1 MYVIPSKETKKFSQ
15 PNTGDTGGNLWST
28 FNVNLSKNK
37 GRVLSTRS
45 LAVAKSTDDV
55 TSTMKLPT
63 AFAYFDYYNN
73 NQPLFFAYAGR
84 TIVSTTPW
92 TGWNTVT
99 ISGSTPN
106 ITTDKYADVD
116 MKVFNGKLYAT
127 TTGTGS
133 HYLTSLAPSGTWS
146 NVATI
151 GSGDTQNLHILCSF
165 KDRLYFTR
173 DNFKIHSMDYT
184 ETVATS
190 GAYTVVSPIL
200 GGHISWMKEGSNK
213 IWIGWTS
220 NDGSRGSIF
229 EWDGISIVMSKE
241 YKIEAQGSC
250 TCVIKNDIPY
260 ILDVEGR
267 LLAFNGSNFQEVA
280 RLPIANSNYPV
291 SNYIRNSGVKLCHF
305 NGSLLSRNQLL
316 FNINPVLPRL
326 DRYIEN
332 CQPGVWEYS
341 EDSGFTHKYAVSS
354 TKVGASVLEYG
365 QQDLLS
371 VGAMFDGF
379 TTNAVILDVSERQG
393 QILFGARTNETNSPF
408 LICIDNTLDN
418 VKKSSYIITQWLEST
433 KADDVWKN
441 IIVKYRKL
449 LKTTDKIKV
458 KYRTIKE
465 DATVMMGFAWTST
478 TTLTVNSS
486 IWPTIADY
494 SVGDEIE
501 ITSGYGSGKCVNI
514 TAITNVGST
523 YYVSIDEA
531 ITSAT
536 GSAFGKFQKWIKL
549 QEVQNKV
556 QFAQLPLP
564 QYNKDTQIQIK
575 VIMET
580 TGENELHEVI
590 VVNGTET
597 NAK

>member
-1 MYVIPSKETKKFSQ
+1 MYVIPQKDTKKLIQ

-28 FNVNLSKNK
+28 FNINLSKNK
-37 GRVLSTRS
+37 GRVLSTRA
-45 LAVAKSTDDV
+45 LAAGKSTEEQL
-55 TSTMKLPT
+55 STMKLPT
-63 AFAYFDYYNN
+63 AFAYFDYNN
-73 NQPLFFAYAGR
+73 TGEPLFIAYAAKMF
-84 TIVSTTPW
+84 STLTPW
-92 TGWNTVT
+92 ASWSAFTGT
-99 ISGSTPN
+99 GEPN

-267 LLAFNGSNFQEVA
+267 LLAFNGSNFQEIA
-280 RLPIANSNYPV
+280 RLPISNSDYPV
-291 SNYIRNSGVKLCHF
+291 SNYIQNSGVKLSHF
-305 NGSLLSRNQLL
+305 NGSLLARDQLL

-326 DRYIEN
+326 DRYLEN
-332 CQPGVWEYS
+332 CQAGIWEYS

-354 TKVGASVLEYG
+354 TKVGDPILEYG
-365 QQDLLS
+365 QEDLLS

-379 TTNAVILDVSERQG
+379 TTNDNITESTTRQG
-393 QILFGARTNETNSPF
+393 QILFGARSNQTSSPF
-408 LICIDNTLDN
+408 IIGIDNTLDD
-418 VKKSSYIITQWLEST
+418 VKKSSYIITQWLESQQI
-433 KADDVWKN
+433 DDVWKN
-441 IIVKYRKL
+441 IIIKYRKL
-449 LKTTDKIKV
+449 LETSDKIKV
-458 KYRTIKE
+458 KYRTVKI
-465 DATVMMGFAWTST
+465 DAPLIGFAWTST
-478 TTLTVNSS
+478 TTLTVNST
-486 IWPTIADY
+486 IWSEIVNYDA
-494 SVGDEIE
+494 GDEIE
-501 ITSGYGSGKCVNI
+501 IMSGNGSGKCVNI
-514 TAITNVGST
+514 TNITNAGTT
-523 YYVSIDEA
+523 YTVTIDES
-531 ITSAT
+531 ITSAS
-536 GSAFGKFQKWIKL
+536 GSSLGKFQHWIKL
-549 QEVQNKV
+549 PEIQNKT

-564 QYNKDTQIQIK
+564 QYNKDTQIQVK
-575 VIMET
+575 VIMEF
-580 TGENELHEVI
+580 TGENELHEII
-590 VVNGTET
+590 VVNSTET

>member
-28 FNVNLSKNK
+28 FNINLSKNK
-37 GRVLSTRS
+37 GRALSTRS
-45 LAVAKSTDDV
+45 LAATRSNDET
-55 TSTMKLPT
+55 TSTMKLPI
-63 AFAYFDYYNN
+63 AFAYFDYYNTGE
-73 NQPLFFAYAGR
+73 PLFIAYAAKMFV
-84 TIVSTTPW
+84 TATPW
-92 TGWNTVT
+92 TGWNAFGS
-99 ISGSTPN
+99 SGEPN

-127 TTGTGS
+127 TTGAGS
-133 HYLTSLAPSGTWS
+133 HYLTRLAPIGTWS
-146 NVATI
+146 NIATI

-165 KDRLYFTR
+165 KDHLYFTR

-200 GGHISWMKEGSNK
+200 GGHISWMKAGSNR

-229 EWDGISIVMSKE
+229 EWDGISIVMTKE

-260 ILDVEGR
+260 VLDVEGR

-280 RLPIANSNYPV
+280 RLPVSNNDYPV
-291 SNYIRNSGVKLCHF
+291 SNYIKNSGIKLSHF
-305 NGSLLSRNQLL
+305 NGSIMSRDQLL
-316 FNINPVLPRL
+316 FLINPVLPKS
-326 DRYIEN
+326 DRYLEN
-332 CQPGVWEYS
+332 CQAGIWEYT
-341 EDSGFTHKYAVSS
+341 EDSGFNHKYSVSS

-365 QQDLLS
+365 QQDLLA
-371 VGAMFDGF
+371 VGALFDGF
-379 TTNAVILDVSERQG
+379 TTNDTILDVTARQG
-393 QILFGARTNETNSPF
+393 QVLFGARSNQTSSPF
-408 LICIDNTLDN
+408 IIGIDNTLDD
-418 VKKSSYIITQWLEST
+418 VKKSSYIITQWLES
-433 KADDVWKN
+433 AQVEDVWKN
-441 IIVKYRKL
+441 IVVKYRKFL
-449 LKTTDKIKV
+449 ETSDKIKV
-458 KYRTIKE
+458 KYRTVKE
-465 DATVMMGFAWTST
+465 DCSLIGFVWIST
-478 TTLTVNSS
+478 TTFTVNSS
-486 IWPTIADY
+486 IWSTIANY
-494 SVGDEIE
+494 GAGDEIE
-501 ITSGYGSGKCVNI
+501 IMTSFGSGKCVNI
-514 TAITNVGST
+514 TSITNVGTT
-523 YYVSIDEA
+523 YTVTIDEA

-536 GSAFGKFQKWIKL
+536 GSSLGKFQHWIKL
-549 QEVQNKV
+549 QEIQNKV

-564 QYNKDTQIQIK
+564 QYNKDTQIQLK

-590 VVNGTET
+590 VVSGTEQ